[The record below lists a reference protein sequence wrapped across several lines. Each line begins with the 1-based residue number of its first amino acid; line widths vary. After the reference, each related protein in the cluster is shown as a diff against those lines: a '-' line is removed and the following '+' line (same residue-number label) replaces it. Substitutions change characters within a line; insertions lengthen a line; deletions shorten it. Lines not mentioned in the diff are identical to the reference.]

1 MTFIKPFLTNKGFL
15 GNNVITLI
23 EENKVKISERE
34 LPKTLN
40 GYYNNIVKKEMEQ
53 NQKIS
58 LSVTKTR
65 IFRKQ
70 LHKLLN
76 PTKTILVYGK

>member
-15 GNNVITLI
+15 DNNVITLI
-23 EENKVKISERE
+23 EENKVIISERE

-40 GYYNNIVKKEMEQ
+40 GYYNNIAKKEMEQ
-53 NQKIS
+53 NQKIY

-65 IFRKQ
+65 IFC
-70 LHKLLN
+70 
-76 PTKTILVYGK
+76 